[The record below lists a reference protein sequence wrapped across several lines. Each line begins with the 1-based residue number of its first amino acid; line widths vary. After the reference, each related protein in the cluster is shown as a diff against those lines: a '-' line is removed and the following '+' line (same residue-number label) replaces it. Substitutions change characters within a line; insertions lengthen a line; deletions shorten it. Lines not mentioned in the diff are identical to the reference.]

1 MIERPTRVLLA
12 EDDDDHA
19 KLVSKHF
26 QRSKVNTEVVRVSNG
41 EEVVDY
47 LSSHTAVSLP
57 DVILLDLNMPK
68 RSGIEVLQLVKAE
81 ERWKNI
87 PVVVLTT
94 SNSPDDRKKA
104 YASYAN
110 SYLVKPVKH
119 AEFRDLIQEV
129 GHYWGNCNLPVQD

>member
-1 MIERPTRVLLA
+1 MIERPVQVLLA

-26 QRSKVNTEVVRVSNG
+26 QRSTVNAEVVRVRDG
-41 EEVVDY
+41 EEVVEY
-47 LSSHTAVSLP
+47 LNSRDSESLP

-68 RSGIEVLQLVKAE
+68 RSGIEVLEFVKAE
-81 ERWKNI
+81 ERLRKI

-104 YASYAN
+104 YESYAN
-110 SYLVKPVKH
+110 SYLVKPVEYS
-119 AEFRDLIQEV
+119 AFRDLIEEV
-129 GHYWGNCNLPVQD
+129 GHYWGDCNLPAQD